1 MAFVLVDLLKDYNPW
16 VNKVYEVSG
25 RLEAISAIRLRK
37 ALAIRSA
44 TPRGRGAA
52 IDYEGDTRMTG
63 VAAATSSKGASR
75 Q

>member
-1 MAFVLVDLLKDYNPW
+1 MYFFVN
-16 VNKVYEVSG
+16 
-25 RLEAISAIRLRK
+25 

-52 IDYEGDTRMTG
+52 IDYEGDTRITG